1 MTKSA
6 ATTTRRWTRATGAWA
21 AAFAVVAGGVPVAHA
36 SSAAGTPPPS
46 AEAVH
51 ATGAARTTDDA
62 SRDRRSTRDPWVL
75 TARRVPVV
83 KTGDPKL
90 PFWIDER
97 RTMPMTLSLGGR
109 SVQETLSLSL
119 THSDRGKAFSGH
131 VDSRRPGGVPMW
143 LEQTAPTVT
152 NVTDVETF
160 SLAGIERIP
169 AENVLGEKRQAVY
182 AKGSLTVR
190 ETFVNIDSRSES
202 WRTAHSLDI
211 AVGTDIPLEK
221 KPDGTPDKGTD
232 EAETAAVRTLRLQGG
247 YTGTWERTETQT
259 SMHNANLNAETTL
272 EIEWLIVP
280 SAGSQSWGDLYMKIL

>member
-1 MTKSA
+1 M
-6 ATTTRRWTRATGAWA
+6 
-21 AAFAVVAGGVPVAHA
+21 
-36 SSAAGTPPPS
+36 
-46 AEAVH
+46 
-51 ATGAARTTDDA
+51 
-62 SRDRRSTRDPWVL
+62 
-75 TARRVPVV
+75 V
-83 KTGDPKL
+83 KTGDPQL
-90 PFWIDER
+90 PLWIDER

-109 SVQETLSLSL
+109 TVEETLSLSL

-131 VDSRRPGGVPMW
+131 VNSRRPGGVPMW
-143 LEQTAPTVT
+143 LERTAPTLT

-169 AENVLGEKRQAVY
+169 AESVLGERRQAVY
-182 AKGSLTVR
+182 AKGALTLR
-190 ETFVNIDSRSES
+190 ETFVNIDSRSDS
-202 WRTAHSLDI
+202 TRTAHSLDI

-221 KPDGTPDKGTD
+221 APEGAPDNGPDG
-232 EAETAAVRTLRLQGG
+232 AETAAVRLLRLQGG